1 MVLVALQGSKHKP
14 MIDRPT
20 PVPPPPTPA
29 PPPGLTDVAA
39 KRARAWRTVLLGA
52 GLSVVFLGL
61 VAIYLSFASVPNV
74 SAPTTSARPAFVARA
89 TDTVVVIAP
98 RFLVAPSLMADFE
111 AETGLNVEL
120 IPYDN
125 EETILTIGNTAPL
138 NADVIVVAGSTIAQF
153 AQSDLLAV
161 LPARQISNL
170 GRIDPTLRT
179 LSRRYDQLGLSAVPL
194 AWTNFGLGLNP
205 AALNERLGV
214 NASLDTWSILFDAT
228 QVQRAAD
235 CGIQGVDAP
244 SLAFP
249 AALLSL
255 GLPPFSETPADIE
268 RASAAWETLQPYLM
282 RFDTRGLGDNLA
294 AGSVCLGL
302 TSSAQVFKA
311 QATARDAGRQLG
323 LAFVSP
329 REGAILRLYMLAQP
343 RGAQN
348 ADKGAMLID
357 YLLRPDVSAR
367 LTNASWAANA
377 VPASQLYV
385 RQDIKDNAV
394 IYPPLDAFNALLVE
408 ANPSAATVG
417 LRNRFWL
424 LLNAGPSPG

>member
-1 MVLVALQGSKHKP
+1 MVLVALQSSKHKP
-14 MIDRPT
+14 MIDT
-20 PVPPPPTPA
+20 PPSTPPTPA
-29 PPPGLTDVAA
+29 SPPGTTDVAA
-39 KRARAWRTVLLGA
+39 QRARAWRTVLLGA
-52 GLSVVFLGL
+52 VLSAVFLAV
-61 VAIYLSFASVPNV
+61 VAAYLTFGPGPNGG
-74 SAPTTSARPAFVARA
+74 AATTPARPTFVARA
-89 TDTVVVIAP
+89 PDTVVVIAP
-98 RFLVAPSLMADFE
+98 RFLVGPELLTDFQS
-111 AETGLNVEL
+111 ETGLKVEL

-125 EETILTIGNTAPL
+125 EETILSIANNAPL
-138 NADVIVVAGSTIAQF
+138 NADAILVAGSTIARF
-153 AQSDLLAV
+153 AQSDAVAV
-161 LPARQISNL
+161 LPARQITNL
-170 GRIDPTLRT
+170 GRIDPALRT
-179 LSRRYDQLGLSAVPL
+179 LSRRYDRVGLSAVPL
-194 AWTNFGLGLNP
+194 AWTTVGLGLNP
-205 AALNERLGV
+205 AALSERLGV
-214 NASLDTWSILFDAT
+214 NALLDTWSVLFDAT
-228 QVQRAAD
+228 QAQRAAD

-255 GLPPFSETPADIE
+255 GLPPFSEAAADTE
-268 RASAAWETLQPYLM
+268 RASAAWETIRPHLM

-302 TSSAQVFKA
+302 TSAAHLYKA
-311 QATARDAGRQLG
+311 QAAARDAGRQLG
-323 LAFVSP
+323 LAFVGP
-329 REGAILRLYMLAQP
+329 REGAIMRLYMLAQP

-367 LTNASWAANA
+367 MTNTSWAANA

-424 LLNAGPSPG
+424 LLNVGPPPG